1 MWRAMEQLSGRLATE
16 MQEGRTGLNSLRTS
30 TTRTNDLAE
39 SLRRVTESG
48 LIPNSM
54 AGRFSE
60 IGDARETH
68 PIGRDEI
75 YRISYKAI
83 RNACNASGATPL
95 EAKLRFSND
104 VDLLA

>member
-16 MQEGRTGLNSLRTS
+16 MQEGRTALNSLRTS

-54 AGRFSE
+54 AVRFSVN
-60 IGDARETH
+60 GDARETH
-68 PIGRDEI
+68 PIVRDEI
-75 YRISYKAI
+75 YRIGYEPI
-83 RNACNASGATPL
+83 PHACMHSVAARL
-95 EAKLRFSND
+95 EVEL
-104 VDLLA
+104 